1 MLEKASFFF
10 NQKDD
15 QIFDNLLAFLIHLL
29 VTKTGL
35 LRINL
40 IFTRLRTHART
51 RAHRQ
56 NNDCG
61 VFNQQRDTH
70 DMNDGRTGGM

>member
-40 IFTRLRTHART
+40 IFTRLRTHARART
-51 RAHRQ
+51 DRIMTAE
-56 NNDCG
+56 CLTSSG
-61 VFNQQRDTH
+61 TH
-70 DMNDGRTGGM
+70 MT